1 MLTRT
6 NKSLRI
12 VVLPVLWPP
21 QMYMRNGLSA
31 MSVLQVMGLRSALML
46 ALAKSETDSHYGGYF
61 GVFLAYFG
69 PASQRTDLH

>member
-1 MLTRT
+1 
-6 NKSLRI
+6 
-12 VVLPVLWPP
+12 
-21 QMYMRNGLSA
+21 MRNGLSA